1 MTNIDIESKTVVY
14 INSCFFSV
22 ATMVTAGMIPTN
34 DTIEKVY
41 SMFLMVL
48 LSVNIVMIYI
58 FR

>member
-14 INSCFFSV
+14 INSCFFAV

-34 DTIEKVY
+34 DTIEKFY

-48 LSVNIVMIYI
+48 LSVKIAVIH
-58 FR
+58 